1 MSSGGSERLVTVG
14 RVAGL
19 FGVDGWL
26 RIYSYTQ
33 PRENILGYAE
43 WHLAA
48 GGQWRPAD
56 LEQGR
61 RQGKGV
67 VAKLAGIDGRDQAR
81 AWLGSTIAVAR
92 SALPEPEP
100 GEYYWVDL
108 EGLRVRTVDGTE
120 LGVVD
125 HLFATGA
132 NDVLVVRGER
142 ERLVPFVLDEVVER
156 VDPQAGVIEVDW
168 DPEF

>member
-1 MSSGGSERLVTVG
+1 MSSGASEQIVTVG

-19 FGVDGWL
+19 FGVSGWL

-33 PRENILGYAE
+33 PRENILGYGE
-43 WHLAA
+43 WYLAA
-48 GGQWRPAD
+48 GGQWQPAS
-56 LEQGR
+56 LEQGQ

-81 AWLGSTIAVAR
+81 QWLGSTIAVAR
-92 SALPEPEP
+92 SALPEPEA

-108 EGLRVRTVDGTE
+108 EGLRVRTVDGAE

-156 VDPQAGVIEVDW
+156 VDSQAGVIEVDW